1 MTKIN
6 LCRPPARQ
14 GEQER
19 AREGKEGLAMRP
31 DQAHLVCI
39 PLRISR
45 GFNLLVIGSV
55 ML

>member
-31 DQAHLVCI
+31 DQAHLHSLEDFQGI
-39 PLRISR
+39 
-45 GFNLLVIGSV
+45 
-55 ML
+55 